1 MQVETHAQAA
11 GIRRLFPEPS
21 VGLFLC
27 LQALDVIT
35 TLIGLRMGAQEG
47 SGFIG
52 HLISTGPIPGLIL
65 SKIIA
70 AGLAAMA
77 IFLHRKRLIGF
88 LNYWFAAVVT
98 WNLIAI
104 WTIRFR

>member
-1 MQVETHAQAA
+1 MQAETHAA

-21 VGLFLC
+21 IGLFLC
-27 LQALDVIT
+27 LQVLDVLT

-47 SGFIG
+47 SSYIG
-52 HLISTGPIPGLIL
+52 RLLSTGPISGLII

-70 AGLAAMA
+70 AGLAAFA
-77 IFLHRKRLIGF
+77 IFLNRKRLITF
-88 LNYWFAAVVT
+88 LNYWFAAVIT

-104 WTIRFR
+104 WLLKLAR